1 MQGKWYKLKM
11 ALFVQPGIRKMS
23 TNAEVKRQTRLLL
36 NLWDLGGVGKEV
48 KLGELNKQ
56 VKRSGEKKTHYQK
69 IYEKLEQ
76 EEAIERTKKDNS
88 IKVSLTNK
96 GLQMLDA
103 GIKNPD
109 FQYSPQQ
116 RVGRKDFNALLK
128 WIKHLNS
135 QVSSNNENTN
145 GNESKITSYE
155 EFKQVAL
162 DVYDKLNKGYNYDDL
177 VPIYRIR
184 REIAEKVD
192 RIQFDEWL
200 LEMQANDIFQLME
213 GSVEDSAPDKIKDSI
228 TTELS
233 GLRCYAKR
241 LVA

>member
-1 MQGKWYKLKM
+1 
-11 ALFVQPGIRKMS
+11 MS
-23 TNAEVKRQTRLLL
+23 IQIEAKKQTRLLL
-36 NLWDLGGVGKEV
+36 NLWNLGGIEKEV

-56 VKRSGEKKTHYQK
+56 VKLNKEKAKDYQK
-69 IYEKLEQ
+69 IYDRLEK
-76 EEAIERTKKDNS
+76 EEAIALTKKGNS
-88 IKVSLTNK
+88 TKVSLTNK

-103 GIKNPD
+103 GIKSPD
-109 FQYSPQQ
+109 FKYKPTQKV
-116 RVGRKDFNALLK
+116 RTKDFNALLK
-128 WIKHLNS
+128 WIEHLDIA
-135 QVSSNNENTN
+135 VSPNNPNNGNTN
-145 GNESKITSYE
+145 GKQSEIVSYE

-162 DVYDKLNKGYNYDDL
+162 DVYEKLNKGYNYDDL

-184 REIAEKVD
+184 REIGEKVD
-192 RIQFDEWL
+192 RIQFNEWL

-213 GSVEDSAPDKIKDSI
+213 GSVEDSAPDKIEDSI

>member
-1 MQGKWYKLKM
+1 
-11 ALFVQPGIRKMS
+11 MS
-23 TNAEVKRQTRLLL
+23 TQIEAKKQTRLLL
-36 NLWDLGGVGKEV
+36 NLWNLGGIEKEV

-56 VKRSGEKKTHYQK
+56 VKLNKEKAKDYQK
-69 IYEKLEQ
+69 IYDRLEK
-76 EEAIERTKKDNS
+76 EEAIALTKKGNS
-88 IKVSLTNK
+88 TKVSLTNK

-103 GIKNPD
+103 GIKSPD
-109 FQYSPQQ
+109 FKYKPTQKV
-116 RVGRKDFNALLK
+116 RTKDFNALLK
-128 WIKHLNS
+128 WIEHLDIA
-135 QVSSNNENTN
+135 VSPNNGNTN
-145 GNESKITSYE
+145 GKQSEIVSYE

-162 DVYDKLNKGYNYDDL
+162 DVYEKLNKGYNYDDL

-184 REIAEKVD
+184 REIGEKVD
-192 RIQFDEWL
+192 RIQFNEWL

-213 GSVEDSAPDKIKDSI
+213 GSVEDSAPDKIEDSI

>member
-1 MQGKWYKLKM
+1 
-11 ALFVQPGIRKMS
+11 MS
-23 TNAEVKRQTRLLL
+23 TQIEAKKQTRLLL
-36 NLWDLGGVGKEV
+36 NLWNLGGIEKEV

-56 VKRSGEKKTHYQK
+56 VKLNKERSKDYQK
-69 IYEKLEQ
+69 IYDRLEK
-76 EEAIERTKKDNS
+76 EEAISLTKKGNS
-88 IKVSLTNK
+88 TKVSLTNK

-103 GIKNPD
+103 GIKSPD
-109 FQYSPQQ
+109 FKYSPNQKV
-116 RVGRKDFNALLK
+116 RTKDFNALLK
-128 WIKHLNS
+128 WIEYLDS
-135 QVSSNNENTN
+135 AVIPNNGNTN
-145 GNESKITSYE
+145 SKQSQIVSYE

-162 DVYDKLNKGYNYDDL
+162 DVYEKLNKGYNYDDL

-184 REIAEKVD
+184 REIGEKVD
-192 RIQFDEWL
+192 RIQFNEWL

-213 GSVEDSAPDKIKDSI
+213 GSVEDSAPDKIEDSI

>member
-1 MQGKWYKLKM
+1 
-11 ALFVQPGIRKMS
+11 MS
-23 TNAEVKRQTRLLL
+23 TQIEAKKQTRLLL
-36 NLWDLGGVGKEV
+36 NLWNLGGIEKEV

-56 VKRSGEKKTHYQK
+56 VKLNKERSKDYQK
-69 IYEKLEQ
+69 IYDRLEK
-76 EEAIERTKKDNS
+76 EEAISLTKKGNS
-88 IKVSLTNK
+88 TKVSLTNK

-103 GIKNPD
+103 GIKSPD
-109 FQYSPQQ
+109 FKYSPNK
-116 RVGRKDFNALLK
+116 RVRTKDFNALLK
-128 WIKHLNS
+128 WIEYLDS
-135 QVSSNNENTN
+135 AVIPNNGNTN
-145 GNESKITSYE
+145 SKQSQIVSYE

-162 DVYDKLNKGYNYDDL
+162 DVYEKLNKGYNYDDL

-184 REIAEKVD
+184 REIGEKVD
-192 RIQFDEWL
+192 RIQFNEWL

-213 GSVEDSAPDKIKDSI
+213 GSVEDSAPDKIEDSI